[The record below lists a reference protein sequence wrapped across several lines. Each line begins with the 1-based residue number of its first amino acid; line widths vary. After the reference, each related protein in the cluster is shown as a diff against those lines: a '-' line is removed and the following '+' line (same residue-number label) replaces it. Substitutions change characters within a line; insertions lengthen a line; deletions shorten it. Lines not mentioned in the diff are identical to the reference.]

1 MIQTASNPK
10 SFPKYSLADKVLKA
24 LKGTISMYDP
34 DTLHVAFKLA
44 EDQPCYQYAL
54 RVEGIDSI
62 ENKIKKT
69 DLNTLSE
76 AQKQALFKR
85 RDEALAYM
93 TNILQS
99 TDMVINLG

>member
-10 SFPKYSLADKVLKA
+10 SFPKYSLAGKVLKA

-76 AQKQALFKR
+76 
-85 RDEALAYM
+85 
-93 TNILQS
+93 
-99 TDMVINLG
+99 V